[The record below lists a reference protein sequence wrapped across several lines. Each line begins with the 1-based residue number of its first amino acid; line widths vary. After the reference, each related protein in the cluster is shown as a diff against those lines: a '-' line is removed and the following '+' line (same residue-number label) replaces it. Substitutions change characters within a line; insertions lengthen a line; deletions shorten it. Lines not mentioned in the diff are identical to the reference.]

1 MSHIRFPEDAD
12 FARVVVVAEDR
23 ECQNCGGF
31 LYVRETKHRYLWS
44 LKGATH
50 LVVQLLHCPDPSCVG
65 HKVTVGA
72 EVELAIAMPYWS
84 VTWEV
89 FAWMGHRRFSRH
101 WSVPQIRA
109 ELQDR
114 FRIEASSDWVED
126 YLRCYQAMVA
136 ARESDVDGWSTDYDK
151 AQDVILTIDG
161 LQPEKGHET
170 LYVVRELR
178 AKRVWFA
185 QPLLSSSTQEV
196 QQLFERAARMAKQL
210 GKPVRGWMS
219 DKQDAF
225 VKGIAKV
232 FPKVPHRYCANHFL
246 RDLAKPV
253 LEADSHAKVQM
264 RRKVRGLRE
273 IEKRQLQEAAR
284 DSDSEEHPQC
294 DSHDAAGTQAASART
309 EASPEGAERRQVV
322 FDYCGAVRGILNDDQ
337 GGPLHPPGLRMSQA
351 LQQVQES
358 LQRSIRGD
366 GSSTDRALQDLSNC
380 IARGT
385 AIVSEQLQGIA
396 AYAAEVKR
404 VHDLLSAE
412 AGTATSRKAKFQRL
426 ATKNVAAPDPIIRH
440 MGRTMRSFAKGLF
453 AGGDDPDLPAD
464 NLALERSFRLP
475 KSHER
480 RIHGHA
486 HAGVRIVL
494 QGASLM
500 LVLDSHARHPEPFT
514 SDDLLPYANVPLP
527 DEQLQSERRRKI
539 MRLARSSKR
548 RSALLAS
555 LESRYLSSSQAT

>member
-1 MSHIRFPEDAD
+1 MSHIRFPANVER
-12 FARVVVVAEDR
+12 ARVLVVAEDR
-23 ECQNCGGF
+23 QCEHCGGF

-44 LKGATH
+44 SDGATH
-50 LVVQLLHCPDPSCVG
+50 LVVQLLHCPDGSCAG

-72 EVELAIAMPYWS
+72 EAELAVAMPYWS

-126 YLRCYQAMVA
+126 YLRCYQAMLA
-136 ARESDVDGWSTDYDK
+136 ARESDVEGWATDY
-151 AQDVILTIDG
+151 QEEEDVILTIDG

-196 QQLFERAARMAKQL
+196 QQLFERAARMAKDL
-210 GKPVRGWMS
+210 GKPVRCWMS

-232 FPKVPHRYCANHFL
+232 FPRVPHRYCANHFL
-246 RDLAKPV
+246 RDLAKPM

-273 IEKRQLQEAAR
+273 IEKRQLQEAAAE
-284 DSDSEEHPQC
+284 SDSEAHSQC
-294 DSHDAAGTQAASART
+294 DARGDDGTQAGSAGAQVSPT
-309 EASPEGAERRQVV
+309 EAERRQVV

-351 LQQVQES
+351 LEQVQES
-358 LQRSIRGD
+358 LQRSIGGD
-366 GSSTDRALQDLSNC
+366 GSSSDRALQDLSNC
-380 IARGT
+380 IERGT
-385 AIVSEQLQGIA
+385 ALVSEELQGIA
-396 AYAAEVKR
+396 AYAAEVQR
-404 VHDLLSAE
+404 VQDLLNAE
-412 AGTATSRKAKFQRL
+412 AGTAKSRKAKFQKL
-426 ATKNVAAPDPIIRH
+426 ATKNAAALDPILQH
-440 MGRTMRSFAKGLF
+440 MGRTMKSFAKGLF
-453 AGGDDPDLPAD
+453 AGGDDPDLPTD
-464 NLALERSFRLP
+464 NLDLERSFRLP

-500 LVLDSHARHPEPFT
+500 LVLDGHARHPEPFT

-527 DEQLQSERRRKI
+527 DEQLESERRRKI

-548 RSALLAS
+548 RPALLAS
-555 LESRYLSSSQAT
+555 LESRYLRSSQAT